1 MKKYIIIALV
11 SGSVLTS
18 CGEYNKVLKSTDY
31 EYKYEA
37 AKSYFGKGQ
46 NTKAAAILEE
56 LITILKGT
64 DKAEESLYMLGMTY
78 YNQGDFITASHYFST
93 YYNTY
98 PRGTYTEQARF
109 YSGKALFLDTPEP
122 RLDQSSTYKAIQE
135 LQMFME
141 YFPASNR
148 HQEAQQMIFDLQDKL
163 VMKDYMAARL
173 YYDLGSYTGNSS
185 YSTTGNNYLACIVTA
200 QNALKDYPYTKLR
213 EDISILLLRAKY
225 DMAKESV
232 EEKKEE
238 RMRDAIDEYYAFKNE
253 FPESKYI
260 KEVENIYKDAKKY
273 VKEIN
278 EYYKKTNAPSN
289 TITRNMVELCE
300 DTGNVYETVAIIG
313 KRANQI
319 AVEMKNDLSKKLQE
333 FASYNDNLE
342 EVFENREQIEISRYY
357 EKLPKPTLI
366 AAQEYEEGKV
376 YYRNPAKEK
385 EKLQ

>member
-225 DMAKESV
+225 DMARESV

-278 EYYKKTNAPSN
+278 E
-289 TITRNMVELCE
+289 
-300 DTGNVYETVAIIG
+300 
-313 KRANQI
+313 
-319 AVEMKNDLSKKLQE
+319 
-333 FASYNDNLE
+333 
-342 EVFENREQIEISRYY
+342 
-357 EKLPKPTLI
+357 
-366 AAQEYEEGKV
+366 
-376 YYRNPAKEK
+376 
-385 EKLQ
+385 

>member
-1 MKKYIIIALV
+1 MYFSVERRKFAQLFKKMKKYIIIALV

-278 EYYKKTNAPSN
+278 E
-289 TITRNMVELCE
+289 
-300 DTGNVYETVAIIG
+300 
-313 KRANQI
+313 
-319 AVEMKNDLSKKLQE
+319 
-333 FASYNDNLE
+333 
-342 EVFENREQIEISRYY
+342 
-357 EKLPKPTLI
+357 
-366 AAQEYEEGKV
+366 
-376 YYRNPAKEK
+376 
-385 EKLQ
+385 

>member
-1 MKKYIIIALV
+1 MYFSVKGVNLRNYLNKMKKYIIIALV

-278 EYYKKTNAPSN
+278 E
-289 TITRNMVELCE
+289 
-300 DTGNVYETVAIIG
+300 
-313 KRANQI
+313 
-319 AVEMKNDLSKKLQE
+319 
-333 FASYNDNLE
+333 
-342 EVFENREQIEISRYY
+342 
-357 EKLPKPTLI
+357 
-366 AAQEYEEGKV
+366 
-376 YYRNPAKEK
+376 
-385 EKLQ
+385 